1 MNPRLLRNVPICAS
15 ATLGAWIE
23 KAPCTVDMA
32 DDGQRAAIRMR
43 EQAAWQRG
51 NERLRRQRR
60 RFAGLQ
66 EIHRELIRARS
77 AVPEAGEQQRDES
90 VYVGV
95 VGDIGRSKEMLGSN
109 GAKNPANPGKARHPG
124 QLVDSAGR
132 I

>member
-1 MNPRLLRNVPICAS
+1 
-15 ATLGAWIE
+15 
-23 KAPCTVDMA
+23 
-32 DDGQRAAIRMR
+32 MR

-66 EIHRELIRARS
+66 EIHRELIRIRS

-95 VGDIGRSKEMLGSN
+95 VGDIGRSKEMLGPN
-109 GAKNPANPGKARHPG
+109 GAKTRPILAKQGT
-124 QLVDSAGR
+124 LVS
-132 I
+132 